1 MFGVYR
7 LYIVLVS
14 DSFRR
19 PRLLGLR
26 LSLVE
31 NFQDFGVGEA
41 SVRAGFDGKNVAV
54 VGRAVLRKV
63 VRFFCHF
70 RGKRIVLLI
79 WRGEREERRR
89 EGREGERVE
98 ERERGERE
106 RGWRKERGGGG
117 ERGRE
122 GGGKREGEGGREGGG
137 KREGERVE
145 EREREREGGKRE
157 GKERERVENGG
168 KDTEKERERG
178 RGEE

>member
-1 MFGVYR
+1 MFGVCR

-98 ERERGERE
+98 EREREREGERE
-106 RGWRKERGGGG
+106 RGWRKERG
-117 ERGRE
+117 RGRA
-122 GGGKREGEGGREGGG
+122 GRE
-137 KREGERVE
+137 
-145 EREREREGGKRE
+145 RE
-157 GKERERVENGG
+157 GKERERAENGG

-178 RGEE
+178 RGEEWRGKTVRLTPLCVSVF

>member
-1 MFGVYR
+1 MFGVCR

-98 ERERGERE
+98 ERER
-106 RGWRKERGGGG
+106 
-117 ERGRE
+117 
-122 GGGKREGEGGREGGG
+122 
-137 KREGERVE
+137 
-145 EREREREGGKRE
+145 EREGGKRE

-178 RGEE
+178 RGEEWRGKTVRLTPLCVSVF